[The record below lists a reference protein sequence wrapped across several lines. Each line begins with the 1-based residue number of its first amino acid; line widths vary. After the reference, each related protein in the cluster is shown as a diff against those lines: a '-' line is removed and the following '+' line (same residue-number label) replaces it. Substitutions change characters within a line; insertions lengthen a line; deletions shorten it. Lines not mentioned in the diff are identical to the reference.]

1 MNKLEEIT
9 YENSDPPP
17 AVVKDRRRPW
27 QKANEKSFNTEGRHI
42 SIT

>member
-9 YENSDPPP
+9 YENSDPP

-27 QKANEKSFNTEGRHI
+27 QKAIEKSFNIEGRHI